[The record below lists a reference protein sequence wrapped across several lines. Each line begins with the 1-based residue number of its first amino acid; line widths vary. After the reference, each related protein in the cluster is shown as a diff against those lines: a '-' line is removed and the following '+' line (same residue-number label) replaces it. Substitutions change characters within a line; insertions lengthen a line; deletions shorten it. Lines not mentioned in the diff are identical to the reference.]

1 MDARLMTPFQVLRV
15 ALGLTATLAGLDKFF
30 NILANWGGY
39 VSPAIAGLLP
49 VPVETLMMV
58 VGVVEMAVGVAILL
72 AAPRIGAY
80 VASAWLLLVA
90 VNLVIAGFF
99 DIAVRDVV
107 MAIAAFTLGRALE
120 VPAFARA
127 GLNAS
132 GSARVVTASLLVAG
146 LVPAMTA
153 RAQTPQHAAAESP
166 AAMRLHQDMRRL
178 WTDHV
183 VWTRAYVVAA
193 VADQPDAAAAAG
205 RLMKNQEDIGAAVAT
220 FYGKP
225 AGDQLTTLLKEHI
238 SIAVDIIKVAK
249 AGDKAAQQQA
259 SAKWTKNGEAI
270 AAFLSKANPN
280 WPQAVLADMMNTH
293 LSTTTDEVVARL
305 TKNWDADVRAY
316 DAVYAHILMMADAL
330 SAGIIKQFP
339 AKFKG

>member
-1 MDARLMTPFQVLRV
+1 MDARLITPFQILRV

-49 VPVETLMMV
+49 FSVVNFMMI

-72 AAPRIGAY
+72 AAPRTGAY
-80 VASAWLLLVA
+80 VASGWLLLVA
-90 VNLVIAGFF
+90 VNLAVGGSF

-107 MAIAAFTLGRALE
+107 MAIAAFTLARALE

-127 GLNAS
+127 GSRAPAT
-132 GSARVVTASLLVAG
+132 ARVMTTALLVAG
-146 LVPAMTA
+146 LVPAA
-153 RAQTPQHAAAESP
+153 AVSAQTTHAAESS
-166 AAMRLHQDMRRL
+166 AASGLHNDMRRL
-178 WTDHV
+178 WTEHV
-183 VWTRAYVVAA
+183 VWTRAYAVAA
-193 VADQPDAAAAAG
+193 IADQPDATAAAG

-220 FYGKP
+220 FYGKA

-238 SIAVDIIKVAK
+238 SIAVDIIKFAK

-259 SAKWTKNGEAI
+259 AAMWSKNAI
-270 AAFLSKANPN
+270 AIATFLSEANPN
-280 WPQAVLADMMNTH
+280 WSRSVLVEMMNGH

-305 TKNWDADVRAY
+305 TKNWEADVRAY
-316 DAVYAHILMMADAL
+316 DAVYAHILMMADAM
-330 SAGIIKQFP
+330 SAGIVKQFP